1 VKKEGEDDL
10 YQSRIKDE
18 SVISIEYDRS
28 KNSIRESYKK
38 VGERTFVTK
47 LYYNR
52 RHEVR
57 QIPDSPRKLLAF
69 GNLLNTALFDSLK
82 YEEDLHAPARG
93 MISSPMVRDFLNP
106 VIMIL

>member
-1 VKKEGEDDL
+1 LK
-10 YQSRIKDE
+10 IKDD
-18 SVISIEYDRS
+18 SIISIEYDRS
-28 KNSIRESYKK
+28 KDGMSESYKK
-38 VGERTFVTK
+38 VCKRTFVTK

-69 GNLLNTALFDSLK
+69 GNLMNTALFNSLK

-93 MISSPMVRDFLNP
+93 MTSSPMVRDFLNP